1 MNIEARLRDNGRIF
15 LSAGPDVSF
24 LLLRRAKSAMPNPTI
39 ASIRIAV
46 NTILPPGKPAM
57 AASIDAPVIKVE

>member
-1 MNIEARLRDNGRIF
+1 MNIEARLRDNGLIF
-15 LSAGPDVSF
+15 LSARPDGSV
-24 LLLRRAKSAMPNPTI
+24 LLRRAKSAVPNPTI

-57 AASIDAPVIKVE
+57 AASIDDPVIKVE